1 MAVVVRPAV
10 PAEHEAVG
18 RITLDAYTANGYIVE
33 DDFYAAH
40 LLDATARAEDGELLV
55 AELDGEVVGHGDVLP
70 ARARR
75 SARSPGRARAS
86 SGCSRSLRPP
96 GVVVPRRRW
105 CGPASNGPASSATP
119 RVVLSSLPVQVEA
132 HRLYGR
138 LGFRRTPEKDWS
150 PAPGVDLIG
159 FRLDL

>member
-1 MAVVVRPAV
+1 MGVVVRPAD

-18 RITLDAYTANGYIVE
+18 RLTLDAYAANGYIVE

-55 AELDGEVVGHGDVLP
+55 AELDGELVGTVTFCPEGSSFCEVAGLHEGEFRMLAVAP
-70 ARARR
+70 AARR
-75 SARSPGRARAS
+75 RGAAEALVRACLERSRERGYAA
-86 SGCSRSLRPP
+86 
-96 GVVVPRRRW
+96 
-105 CGPASNGPASSATP
+105 
-119 RVVLSSLPVQVEA
+119 VVLSSLPVQVEA

-150 PAPGVDLIG
+150 PVPGVDLIG